1 MLARPRKRYLKDT
14 GPRVQERGYLKQLHI
29 AHGFSLPLETVTQTL
44 AILAKRR
51 VGKSYTARRI
61 TEQLVAAKQQ
71 VVIIDPKG
79 DWWGIRS
86 SADGKAPG
94 LPVTILGGGH
104 GDIPLEVGSGE
115 LVAKLAVHERVSLL
129 LDVSNFRKREV
140 AVFMSD
146 FLEAFY
152 RLKAAEEYRSP
163 VMLVVDEADAIAPQK
178 PYAGEERML
187 GAIED
192 IVRRGGQRGIGC
204 LLITQRSAVLNKN
217 VLTQSECLVAMRT
230 IAPQDL
236 DAMNAWIDV
245 HGTVEE
251 RKVLMA
257 SLPALPVG
265 VAWFW
270 SPGWPTED
278 GIFKRV
284 HVAAIDT
291 FDSGATPKPGEKR
304 VEPKNLAQV
313 DLEALRR
320 QMAATIAKVEADD
333 PRKLRQQ
340 IAALQ
345 KQVAARIIPDKVLPA
360 AHTPAKEVA
369 AERLKKEFDRG
380 VHAER
385 KRIAAEVVPQ
395 LKEAK
400 RSLERILPVKIDV
413 SVGGSGFKCERGA
426 EIADA
431 VSDVIQLLGKYGP
444 LPEQAAAAPTPP
456 YVVAVAVQSRSG
468 VRTPP
473 SQTYVPDG
481 EFKLNRL
488 RRAILIALAQ
498 HPNGVTRGQVLLHA
512 GYRASGDVSVAFAD
526 LARRDFI
533 YSTDDRDSAKL
544 FITASGEQIL
554 GPYDPLPTGAEL
566 LARLLSDGK
575 LSKVQKAMLKIISE
589 SGEPLSRGEIV
600 QRSGYKPSGDVS
612 VAFGR
617 LVAYGYA
624 VDVAGKLK
632 LAEELV

>member
-1 MLARPRKRYLKDT
+1 M
-14 GPRVQERGYLKQLHI
+14 KQLHI
-29 AHGFSLPLETVTQTL
+29 APGFSLPLDTVTQTL

-61 TEQLVAAKQQ
+61 TEQLVEAKQQ

-104 GDIPLEVGSGE
+104 GDIPLEPGAGE

-129 LDVSNFRKREV
+129 LDLSDLRKKQV

-146 FLEAFY
+146 FLETFY
-152 RLKAAEEYRSP
+152 RLKAAEQHRSP

-217 VLTQSECLVAMRT
+217 VLTQSEVLVAMRT
-230 IAPQDL
+230 ISPQDL

-245 HGTVEE
+245 HGSKEE
-251 RKVLMA
+251 RNLLMA

-270 SPGWPTED
+270 SPGWPTAE

-284 HVAAIDT
+284 PVSPIET

-304 VEPKNLAQV
+304 IEPKNLAAV

-320 QMAATIAKVEADD
+320 QMAATIQHAEEND
-333 PRKLRQQ
+333 PRKLKQKV
-340 IAALQ
+340 AELQ
-345 KQVAARIIPDKVLPA
+345 KQLAAKVLPA
-360 AHTPAKEVA
+360 AHAPAKEVA
-369 AERLKKEFDRG
+369 AERMKKEF
-380 VHAER
+380 
-385 KRIAAEVVPQ
+385 
-395 LKEAK
+395 
-400 RSLERILPVKIDV
+400 
-413 SVGGSGFKCERGA
+413 ERGA
-426 EIADA
+426 RAERIRIHHEVREPLVLLRDALRKSFPADGFVTA
-431 VSDVIQLLGKYGP
+431 PILIEKSIQALEQISKAAP
-444 LPEQAAAAPTPP
+444 LPRPEM
-456 YVVAVAVQSRSG
+456 AVAVPA
-468 VRTPP
+468 PP
-473 SQTYVPDG
+473 AARPTVLGLQRLEPTRANLAEKVAVPEG
-481 EFKLNRL
+481 EIKLDKL
-488 RRAILIALAQ
+488 RRAILTALAQ
-498 HPNGVTRGQVLLHA
+498 HQPNGLTRQQVLLHA
-512 GYRASGDVSVAFAD
+512 GYRASGDVSVAFSQIAKYGLIQVD
-526 LARRDFI
+526 GAQLRITYAGAQTLGDF
-533 YSTDDRDSAKL
+533 
-544 FITASGEQIL
+544 
-554 GPYDPLPTGAEL
+554 DPLPTGAEL
-566 LARLLSDGK
+566 LGRLLDGSSK
-575 LSKVQKAMLKIISE
+575 LSKVQKAMLKIIAE
-589 SGEPLSRGEIV
+589 SGEPLARGEII
-600 QRSGYKPSGDVS
+600 QRSGYKPSGDTS

>member
-1 MLARPRKRYLKDT
+1 MKT
-14 GPRVQERGYLKQLHI
+14 LHI
-29 AHGFSLPLETVTQTL
+29 APDFSLPLDTVTQTL

-61 TEQLVAAKQQ
+61 VEQLVAAKQQ

-86 SADGKAPG
+86 SADGKGPG

-129 LDVSNFRKREV
+129 LDISNFRKREV
-140 AVFMSD
+140 AAFMSD

-152 RLKAAEEYRSP
+152 RLKAAEDYRSP

-178 PYAGEERML
+178 PFQGEERML

-217 VLTQSECLVAMRT
+217 VLTQSEALVAMRT

-270 SPGWPTED
+270 SPGWPTAD

-284 HVAAIDT
+284 HVAAIET

-304 VEPKNLAQV
+304 VEPKNLAAV

-333 PRKLRQQ
+333 PKKLRAT
-340 IAALQ
+340 IAGLQ
-345 KQVAARIIPDKVLPA
+345 KQLAAKSIPDKVLPA
-360 AHTPAKEVA
+360 AHIPAKEVS
-369 AERLKKEFDRG
+369 AERLKKEF
-380 VHAER
+380 
-385 KRIAAEVVPQ
+385 
-395 LKEAK
+395 
-400 RSLERILPVKIDV
+400 
-413 SVGGSGFKCERGA
+413 ERGA
-426 EIADA
+426 RAERIRIPHEVREPLVMIRDA
-431 VSDVIQLLGKYGP
+431 LRKSFPAGGFVS
-444 LPEQAAAAPTPP
+444 APT
-456 YVVAVAVQSRSG
+456 
-468 VRTPP
+468 
-473 SQTYVPDG
+473 
-481 EFKLNRL
+481 L
-488 RRAILIALAQ
+488 
-498 HPNGVTRGQVLLHA
+498 
-512 GYRASGDVSVAFAD
+512 
-526 LARRDFI
+526 
-533 YSTDDRDSAKL
+533 
-544 FITASGEQIL
+544 
-554 GPYDPLPTGAEL
+554 
-566 LARLLSDGK
+566 
-575 LSKVQKAMLKIISE
+575 
-589 SGEPLSRGEIV
+589 
-600 QRSGYKPSGDVS
+600 
-612 VAFGR
+612 
-617 LVAYGYA
+617 
-624 VDVAGKLK
+624 
-632 LAEELV
+632 